1 MEIVNGEGTNGEG
14 ANGSPSLPSSPS
26 PPPQSEV
33 IELDVDTEQATH
45 PKRSIISRPG
55 FGSDGKHI
63 PLLANH
69 FKVSIKN
76 PDEIFYQY
84 SVSITSEDNRAIENK
99 VLGRKILEK
108 LYQTYSSE
116 LSGKRFAYDGEKG
129 PYTIGPLPKN
139 KTEFMVVLE
148 DSYAN
153 GGSPARDGIPSES
166 AKRSK
171 RSFQEKMF
179 EAEISYVAKM
189 PLKSVSLALDVTPPK
204 IRTTQRNGSIGV
216 LLQGTK
222 HKSRKT
228 TLKWTF

>member
-14 ANGSPSLPSSPS
+14 ANGSPSSPS

-69 FKVSIKN
+69 FKVSI
-76 PDEIFYQY
+76 
-84 SVSITSEDNRAIENK
+84 TSEDNRAIENK

-108 LYQTYSSE
+108 LYLTYSSE

-129 PYTIGPLPKN
+129 LYTVGPLPKN

-153 GGSPARDGIPSES
+153 GESPAGDGIPG
-166 AKRSK
+166 
-171 RSFQEKMF
+171 
-179 EAEISYVAKM
+179 ISYAAKI
-189 PLKSVSLALDVTPPK
+189 PLKSVSLALEGAVPEKLQDALRVLD
-204 IRTTQRNGSIGV
+204 IILRQQAAQRH
-216 LLQGTK
+216 L
-222 HKSRKT
+222 
-228 TLKWTF
+228 